1 MGEHIRKYTKIK
13 MDKFWSEINKDNS
26 NNLIIDDEQLLVC
39 QNFLGKYHFF
49 NFCLLVTLE
58 LEIGIE

>member
-1 MGEHIRKYTKIK
+1 
-13 MDKFWSEINKDNS
+13 MDKFWSEINKHNS